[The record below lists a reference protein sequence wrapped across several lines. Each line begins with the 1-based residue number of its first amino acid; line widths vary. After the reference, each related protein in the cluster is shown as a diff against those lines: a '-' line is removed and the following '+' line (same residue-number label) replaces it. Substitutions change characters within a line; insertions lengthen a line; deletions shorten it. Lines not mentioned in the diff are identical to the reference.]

1 MIIDKAMKKLKLNK
15 PSGRDMIT
23 GYWYKQ
29 LNFYKSGLIRL
40 YHSTLG
46 NDQVLPT
53 WLSTAKTT
61 LLPKNTDTHI
71 AKNYRPIALLNMMYK
86 IYTSCINMFLK
97 DHVLHKNIITN
108 EQTER
113 KKGIWGTTEQLL
125 IDKSIPKEVKIS

>member
-1 MIIDKAMKKLKLNK
+1 MTIDKAMKKFKLNK
-15 PSGRDMIT
+15 PSVRDMIT

-71 AKNYRPIALLNMMYK
+71 AKNYRPIAILNMMYE
-86 IYTSCINMFLK
+86 IYTACINMLLT
-97 DHVLHKNIITN
+97 DHVLHNNIITN
-108 EQTER
+108 
-113 KKGIWGTTEQLL
+113 
-125 IDKSIPKEVKIS
+125 